1 MKFEKSVKAV
11 FENRSNPREPYSRA
25 PLGLRVGQRLRRVAL
40 RAIVALTLA
49 CFVALTAE
57 AATFTVTNTSDSG
70 AGSLRQA
77 ILDANANAGTDQI
90 SFNIPGGG
98 VRTVS
103 PLTQLPVISDP
114 VIIDGYT
121 QPGASANTLT
131 NGDNAVLLIELDG
144 SKSAVGSS
152 GLVIT
157 AGAST
162 VRGLVINNFKN
173 FDATSSLTVGIV
185 LSTKGGNLVTG
196 NFIGTNP
203 SGTVKVANQ
212 IGISIDGC
220 GNNTIGGTTPA
231 LRNVISAN
239 INYDIRIGQVNAFN
253 NVVQGNFIGTD
264 ATGAATLK
272 NFTCVELQG
281 TGGTPSNN
289 LIGGTVAGAGNVIS
303 GCNNNGINLQSFGSL
318 IQGNLIGTDVT
329 GTQALGNNI
338 GINAVI
344 NGATIGGT
352 TVAARNVISG
362 NNEGISMNIFSSSNI
377 TIQGNYIGVD
387 ITGTAPLGNGTWGVA
402 AGGSSILIG
411 GTPAGAGN
419 VIANNA
425 TNGVLAVGPTSTVT
439 VEGNSIY
446 SNGSLGIDLVPSGV
460 TPNDAGDGD
469 TGVNNLQNFPVV
481 TSAILSGATT
491 TINAS
496 LNSNASKQYRVEF
509 FSNTTCDPSTFG
521 PGQNFLGATKV
532 TTNSSGDVSFSLI
545 FPGLSAG
552 QFITTTAT
560 DPAGNTSEFSQCRQ
574 ITLAGSSVSLQFGAA
589 NYNVAEKGNTATISV
604 TRTGGNLGAVSVNY
618 TTLDGTATAGSDYVA
633 ASGTLNWAD
642 GDSSPR
648 TFVVTI
654 KDDALN
660 EVNETVNLT
669 LTNPTGGA
677 VLGGLSSTALAII
690 DDDPMPGLSISDVSK
705 AEGDNGMTDFVFT
718 VTLSAASGQN
728 VFVDY
733 VTADGT
739 AHANSDFA
747 FLTGNLGI
755 GAGTMSRDITVRVFG
770 DTQFEPNE
778 TFFLNLS
785 NSAGAT
791 ITKAQG
797 KGTIVNDD
805 AAQGGTVAF
814 SATSYSVNENGGQ
827 ATVTVSRTSGSNGA
841 VSVQYA
847 TSDGTAVGG
856 TDYTSAVGT
865 LNWADG
871 DTASKTF
878 VVPISNDALNESDE
892 TVNLILTNPTGGVA
906 LGSQASATL
915 TIADDDPA
923 PKVSID
929 DVSMAEGNS
938 GTTNFAFTISLNAA
952 SGQTVSINYTTADN
966 TALEASDYQAAN
978 GVVTFAP
985 GETSKPVTVLVN
997 GDTQVEPNETF
1008 AVNLY
1013 NLSNASVAKVT
1024 GVGTIVNDDSN
1035 SPTPMTIQLSQATY
1049 SVAEELGALAINVT
1063 RSGDTSSAA
1072 AVDYTT
1078 ADGSATQKADFEY
1091 AAGTLNFAPGE
1102 TSKSFTLLVNED
1114 MFGEGDETFN
1124 VVLSNPAGVALGAQS
1139 TAMVTIVDDV
1149 PDLFNPIDDAQLFVH
1164 AHYHD
1169 FLNREPDAAGLA
1181 FWTSQITS
1189 CGSDAKCLDNA
1200 RINVSASFFLSIEFQ
1215 ETAYL
1220 LYLMQK
1226 ESYATLPKYAVF
1238 MRDLQEVSRGVIVNA
1253 PGWQQKLAD
1262 NQQQFADKWVN
1273 RAEFKVAY
1281 DALSNDAYV
1290 NALYKN
1296 AGIAAPQTAKDK
1308 LVGALNTAS
1317 MNRSAVLLDVAGD
1330 VTFRQQEQSAAF
1342 VLMEYFGYL
1351 RRDPNASPDADLSGY
1366 NFWLSKLNQFNG
1378 NYIDAEMIKAFTTS
1392 FEYRGRFGQ

>member
-11 FENRSNPREPYSRA
+11 FENRSNPGEVYPQT
-25 PLGLRVGQRLRRVAL
+25 PKGLRAGQRLRRVAL
-40 RAIVALTLA
+40 RAIVGLTLG

-57 AATFTVTNTSDSG
+57 AATFTVNNTNDSG

-90 SFNIPGGG
+90 SFNIPGAG
-98 VRTVS
+98 VRTIS
-103 PLTQLPVISDP
+103 PLTQLPAITDP

-144 SKSAVGSS
+144 SQSALGSS

-162 VRGLVINNFKN
+162 VKGLVINNFKN
-173 FDATSSLTVGIV
+173 FDSTSSFTVGIV

-203 SGTVKVANQ
+203 SGTGKVGNE

-264 ATGAATLK
+264 ATGAAALK
-272 NFTCVELQG
+272 NFTCVELEG

-329 GTQALGNNI
+329 GTQVLGNNI

-352 TVAARNVISG
+352 TAAARNVISG

-387 ITGTAPLGNGTWGVA
+387 VTGTAPLGNGAWGVA
-402 AGGSSILIG
+402 AGGSSILVG
-411 GTPAGAGN
+411 GTVAGAGN

-425 TNGVLAVGPTSTVT
+425 TNGVLVVGSTSTVT
-439 VEGNSIY
+439 IEGNSIY
-446 SNGSLGIDLVPSGV
+446 DNASLGIDLAPSGV
-460 TPNDAGDGD
+460 TPNDVGDGD

-481 TSAILSGATT
+481 GSAVLSGGTT

-496 LNSNASKQYRVEF
+496 LNSNAGKQYRVEF

-521 PGQNFLGATKV
+521 QGQNFLGATNV
-532 TTNSSGDVSFSLI
+532 TTNGSGDVSFSQA
-545 FPGLSAG
+545 FAGLSAG

-574 ITLAGSSVSLQFGAA
+574 ITPAGSVVSLQFSAA
-589 NYNVAEKGNTATISV
+589 NYTVAEKGGTAMISV

-618 TTLDGTATAGSDYVA
+618 TTLNGTATAGSDYVA

-642 GDSSPR
+642 GDASPR
-648 TFVVTI
+648 NFAVTI
-654 KDDALN
+654 NDDALN

-677 VLGGLSSTALAII
+677 VLGGLSSAALTIT

-755 GAGTMSRDITVRVFG
+755 GAGTMSRDITVHVFG

-785 NSAGAT
+785 NPAGAT
-791 ITKAQG
+791 ITKSQG

-805 AAQGGTVAF
+805 SSQAGTFAF
-814 SATSYSVNENGGQ
+814 SAGSYSANENGGQ
-827 ATVTVSRTSGSNGA
+827 ATVTVSRTGGSNGA

-847 TSDGTAVGG
+847 TSNGTAVVGS
-856 TDYTSAVGT
+856 DYTSATGT

-878 VVPISNDALNESDE
+878 VVPINNDSLDEADE
-892 TVNLILTNPTGGVA
+892 TINLTLTNPTGGAA
-906 LGSQASATL
+906 LGSPASATL

-929 DVSMAEGNS
+929 DVSLAEGNS
-938 GTTNFAFTISLNAA
+938 GTTSFAFTISPRRRQRPDHQCELHDRRQY
-952 SGQTVSINYTTADN
+952 GFGGER
-966 TALEASDYQAAN
+966 L
-978 GVVTFAP
+978 P
-985 GETSKPVTVLVN
+985 GGK
-997 GDTQVEPNETF
+997 
-1008 AVNLY
+1008 
-1013 NLSNASVAKVT
+1013 
-1024 GVGTIVNDDSN
+1024 
-1035 SPTPMTIQLSQATY
+1035 
-1049 SVAEELGALAINVT
+1049 
-1063 RSGDTSSAA
+1063 RSGDVRSGRDFKAGHR
-1072 AVDYTT
+1072 
-1078 ADGSATQKADFEY
+1078 ADQWRRSGRTER
-1091 AAGTLNFAPGE
+1091 
-1102 TSKSFTLLVNED
+1102 
-1114 MFGEGDETFN
+1114 
-1124 VVLSNPAGVALGAQS
+1124 
-1139 TAMVTIVDDV
+1139 DV
-1149 PDLFNPIDDAQLFVH
+1149 
-1164 AHYHD
+1164 
-1169 FLNREPDAAGLA
+1169 
-1181 FWTSQITS
+1181 
-1189 CGSDAKCLDNA
+1189 
-1200 RINVSASFFLSIEFQ
+1200 
-1215 ETAYL
+1215 
-1220 LYLMQK
+1220 
-1226 ESYATLPKYAVF
+1226 
-1238 MRDLQEVSRGVIVNA
+1238 RGQPVQ
-1253 PGWQQKLAD
+1253 PEQ
-1262 NQQQFADKWVN
+1262 
-1273 RAEFKVAY
+1273 
-1281 DALSNDAYV
+1281 
-1290 NALYKN
+1290 
-1296 AGIAAPQTAKDK
+1296 
-1308 LVGALNTAS
+1308 
-1317 MNRSAVLLDVAGD
+1317 
-1330 VTFRQQEQSAAF
+1330 RQCRQGHGCRNHRQ
-1342 VLMEYFGYL
+1342 
-1351 RRDPNASPDADLSGY
+1351 RRQHFIDADDPVQPGDL
-1366 NFWLSKLNQFNG
+1366 
-1378 NYIDAEMIKAFTTS
+1378 
-1392 FEYRGRFGQ
+1392 